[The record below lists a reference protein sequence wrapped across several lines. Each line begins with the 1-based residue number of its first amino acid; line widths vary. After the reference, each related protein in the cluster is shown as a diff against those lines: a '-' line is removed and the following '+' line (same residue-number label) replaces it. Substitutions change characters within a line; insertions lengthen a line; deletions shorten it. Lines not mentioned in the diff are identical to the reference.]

1 MTASAAAKLFIY
13 NRTTATGIMSAGGS
27 LGGLLYPFL
36 FQYLTQQYALQGF
49 MLILA
54 GMCLNFLVSASLLRY
69 IHKHAVIKEISE
81 DLQEATNNET
91 TNNVETQNSKCK
103 SFFAF
108 WKPFLSFR
116 FLMLCFF
123 LMTYYYGFFG
133 YVMYMPP
140 FALEQGVQKNQLT
153 ILLSILGATNL
164 LSRILIGSLV
174 NFTNIN
180 MYILITINTAI
191 MGCLDV
197 LLNLMLTSGATFSV
211 MIINVVLNGFL
222 AGGLLSLE
230 GQLIVDAVGTEK
242 CATGIGFT
250 DTCYGL
256 SAAIPPLIYGR

>member
-1 MTASAAAKLFIY
+1 
-13 NRTTATGIMSAGGS
+13 MSAGGS

-36 FQYLTQQYALQGF
+36 FQHLIQQYALHGF

-54 GMCLNFLVSASLLRY
+54 GMCLNFLVTASLLQY
-69 IHKHAVIKEISE
+69 IDKHAVIKESSE

-91 TNNVETQNSKCK
+91 HNVETRNSRWR
-103 SFFAF
+103 SFLAF
-108 WKPFLSFR
+108 WKPFLSFK

-123 LMTYYYGFFG
+123 LISYYYGFFG

-140 FALEQGVQKNQLT
+140 FALEQGLQKNQLA

-197 LLNLMLTSGATFSV
+197 LLNLMLNSGATFPV

-250 DTCYGL
+250 NTCFGL
-256 SAAIPPLIYGR
+256 SVAIPPLVYGKSTIKIVNCIWCMFHNSLWHV